1 MKKLYQALFVA
12 CLYTVSTNIFT
23 TGIDL
28 SLDKADPN
36 PMNCTEMPITYIYST
51 AKTALRKG
59 QYNSGAGVQ
68 VTALPFHVHATKG
81 TNMDGIKDAELGD
94 LSGRANLFTMFNSN
108 LPSNY
113 AAGSAIPT
121 LLGTAPY
128 LDANPTAATS
138 PVNNDGT
145 LPQQLLLDL
154 QAATYTLSG
163 VTGVVTGTD
172 TGLIYGGTAFTGS
185 GTSGTGNVTSAPT
198 PTQFTTIAGLRSLQD
213 NLQLIGFLTG
223 PAKYS
228 KYGSRFEI
236 VGASSLGIGA
246 AIRIG
251 VSSISQ
257 SGFFNNEILFGNVD
271 VTSYP
276 TGSTGA
282 TTPTTTTVPNAAYY
296 LKNDVK
302 VLVNNP
308 FYNDPITGKVT
319 DSQWYEALKVI
330 KQDTANQLD
339 LIAKTTGLD
348 LSDFQKT
355 GVEDLRLELFWRK
368 GLKLDTDQPVVFI
381 PYVSL
386 VGSLDVTAPVKPN
399 QILAAPFGNNGHK
412 SYGGNAGFTLDFDN
426 SFEVGAAVGLVAFTS
441 RYEPNLRVPTDVDQS
456 VLYPYATAASISPG
470 NNWFMSLLIN
480 SYHFEEN
487 LTFYMQYIYVGHGRD
502 KIKLT
507 SLNETITPSGIYT
520 QTYFPEV
527 LESKSPWSSQMVN
540 LGLNYEVSPSITIG
554 CGGQIPIKQMNAYRS
569 ATFALSIFATH

>member
-12 CLYTVSTNIFT
+12 CLYTVSTDIFT

-36 PMNCTEMPITYIYST
+36 PMNCTEMPITYVYSR
-51 AKTALRKG
+51 AKTALSKG
-59 QYNSGAGVQ
+59 QYDSGSSIQ
-68 VTALPFHVHATKG
+68 LTALPFHVHATQG
-81 TNMDGIKDAELGD
+81 TDLNGVKNAELMD
-94 LSGRANLFTMFNSN
+94 LSGRTNLFTMFNSN

-113 AAGSAIPT
+113 QAGSAIPT

-128 LDANPTAATS
+128 LDSTTS
-138 PVNNDGT
+138 STPPPSNDGT
-145 LPQQLLLDL
+145 LPNNLLLDL
-154 QAATYTLSG
+154 QAANYTLVSG
-163 VTGVVTGTD
+163 VPSGDD
-172 TGLIYGGTAFTGS
+172 TGLIYGGTLFTGS
-185 GTSGTGNVTSAPT
+185 SSSTTVGNVTSAPT

-223 PAKYS
+223 PTKYS

-236 VGASSLGIGA
+236 VGATSLGIGA

-271 VTSYP
+271 VSSYP
-276 TGSTGA
+276 APTAGGA
-282 TTPTTTTVPNAAYY
+282 TTPTTNTVQNAAYY
-296 LKNDVK
+296 LKNGVRI
-302 VLVNNP
+302 LVNNP
-308 FYNDPITGKVT
+308 FYNDPTTGKVT
-319 DSQWYEALKVI
+319 DAQWYEALKVI

-348 LSDFQKT
+348 LCDFQKT
-355 GVEDLRLELFWRK
+355 GVEDLRAELFWRK
-368 GLKLDTDQPVVFI
+368 GLKLDLPQPVVFI

-386 VGSLDVTAPVKPN
+386 VGSFDVTAPIKPN
-399 QILAAPFGNNGHK
+399 QVLAMPFGNNGHK

-441 RYEPNLRVPTDVDQS
+441 RVEQNLRIPTDVDQS
-456 VLYPYATAASISPG
+456 VLYPYATSARISPG
-470 NNWFMSLLIN
+470 NSWFMSLLMN
-480 SYHFEEN
+480 SFHFEEN
-487 LTFYMQYIYVGHGRD
+487 LTFYMQYIYVGHSSD
-502 KIKLT
+502 KITLT
-507 SLNETITPSGIYT
+507 QPDPA
-520 QTYFPEV
+520 YFPEI
-527 LESKSPWSSQMVN
+527 LECRSSWSSQMVN

-554 CGGQIPIKQMNAYRS
+554 CGGQIPLKQMNAYRS